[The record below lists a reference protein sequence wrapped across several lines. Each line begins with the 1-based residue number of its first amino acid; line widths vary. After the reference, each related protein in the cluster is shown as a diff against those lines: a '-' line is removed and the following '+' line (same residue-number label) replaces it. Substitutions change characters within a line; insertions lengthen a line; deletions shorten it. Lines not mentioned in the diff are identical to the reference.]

1 MIARQVSHPA
11 VASETERHRLVNSL
25 VRGPSPAI
33 CPAFKRSS
41 SFHHVRLARSAA
53 RSARRRLLHLG
64 HLRQALRGSRGRQ
77 PPGGR
82 PLCAIAT
89 AASATAA
96 SACVSMSPGDI
107 ERGAPAPSL
116 VFTRVSPCCAGGRQP
131 KARAVRRL
139 RSTARFDGS
148 TSRLDDSMDHLA
160 ARAFDGMLAL
170 HRPFG
175 ARSAARLPPRAPFT
189 FQI

>member
-1 MIARQVSHPA
+1 
-11 VASETERHRLVNSL
+11 

-53 RSARRRLLHLG
+53 HSARRRLLHLG

-148 TSRLDDSMDHLA
+148 RVQAQRLNGPPVRRGPSTVCSPCIHPSKLHVCLRVLPSPVKFDSDRLGL
-160 ARAFDGMLAL
+160 RAGLL
-170 HRPFG
+170 H
-175 ARSAARLPPRAPFT
+175 
-189 FQI
+189 

>member
-1 MIARQVSHPA
+1 MVYSGSDVSA
-11 VASETERHRLVNSL
+11 M
-25 VRGPSPAI
+25 
-33 CPAFKRSS
+33 FD
-41 SFHHVRLARSAA
+41 AA
-53 RSARRRLLHLG
+53 DANN
-64 HLRQALRGSRGRQ
+64 
-77 PPGGR
+77 GGR

-89 AASATAA
+89 AP
-96 SACVSMSPGDI
+96 SACLLVTCAPVPSP
-107 ERGAPAPSL
+107 

-175 ARSAARLPPRAPFT
+175 ARSAARLPPRAPLT